1 MSMIFIGVDHPGIFY
16 QVKVDVVLPVH
27 GIKSRSGHNHWSEY
41 KSPAPL
47 LGAPACV
54 ESTSKQL
61 ILCGNIDIF
70 WSFRKT
76 PESLISS
83 IWYRYLAHRFYGDTV
98 NCCLYA
104 LGSYIFIRGL

>member
-1 MSMIFIGVDHPGIFY
+1 M
-16 QVKVDVVLPVH
+16 LPVH
-27 GIKSRSGHNHWSEY
+27 GINSRSGRNHWPEY

-47 LGAPACV
+47 LGAAAWV

-61 ILCGNIDIF
+61 ILLEFQENPRIADIQ
-70 WSFRKT
+70 
-76 PESLISS
+76 
-83 IWYRYLAHRFYGDTV
+83 YLAHRFYGDTV